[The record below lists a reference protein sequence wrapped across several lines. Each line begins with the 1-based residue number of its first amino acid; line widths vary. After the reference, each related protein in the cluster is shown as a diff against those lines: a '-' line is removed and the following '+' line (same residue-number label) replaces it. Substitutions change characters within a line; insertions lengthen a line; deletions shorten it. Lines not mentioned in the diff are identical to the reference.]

1 MFKAYL
7 YKCKDDRRKINKT
20 LEDEIEIPVDFNR
33 SMNFSNGEIILQG
46 NIFTFSEYNYIYLP
60 YFKRYF
66 FVEGIEA
73 TRNNLIK
80 FFIKTDVLMTYKDSI
95 VQIEAT
101 SIKSDE
107 YEPYYKGLNLPV
119 KVKEQYRKLTFDNPF
134 NENGEIILV
143 ALGT

>member
-33 SMNFSNGEIILQG
+33 SMNFSNGELILQG
-46 NIFTFSEYNYIYLP
+46 NIFTFSEYNYVYLP

-66 FVEGIEA
+66 FVTDIEA

-80 FFIKTDVLMTYKDSI
+80 MNIKTDVLMTYKDSI

-101 SIKSDE
+101 SIKSDD
-107 YEPYYKGLNLPV
+107 YEPYNEKLDLPV
-119 KVKEQYRKLTFDNPF
+119 EAREQYKKLTFENPF
-134 NENGEIILV
+134 NETGNIILV
-143 ALGT
+143 ALGN